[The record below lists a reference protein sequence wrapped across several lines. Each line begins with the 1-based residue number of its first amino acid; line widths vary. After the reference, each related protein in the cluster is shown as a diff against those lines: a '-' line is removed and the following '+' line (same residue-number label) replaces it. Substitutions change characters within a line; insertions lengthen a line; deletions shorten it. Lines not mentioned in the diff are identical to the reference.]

1 MKKII
6 LIFCILV
13 SATIV
18 SAQKLIKLT
27 ATGFISV
34 ADTTKN
40 YIVVDVPGATAEEL
54 YDRLRAQIV
63 QEAISAKD
71 ILSEDKKSFTL
82 SFNSNFE
89 FSGMGYKNIF
99 SYTITISCKD
109 NKVKIQ
115 PNFVRL
121 TTGNT
126 DMRLFGGNTG
136 LHTSALFN
144 KKQEVRW
151 PKIYAP
157 LSETFDSVIDSVI
170 GWAKDPVSED
180 W

>member
-89 FSGMGYKNIF
+89 FSG
-99 SYTITISCKD
+99 
-109 NKVKIQ
+109 
-115 PNFVRL
+115 
-121 TTGNT
+121 
-126 DMRLFGGNTG
+126 
-136 LHTSALFN
+136 
-144 KKQEVRW
+144 
-151 PKIYAP
+151 
-157 LSETFDSVIDSVI
+157 I
-170 GWAKDPVSED
+170 GMSFRESST
-180 W
+180 